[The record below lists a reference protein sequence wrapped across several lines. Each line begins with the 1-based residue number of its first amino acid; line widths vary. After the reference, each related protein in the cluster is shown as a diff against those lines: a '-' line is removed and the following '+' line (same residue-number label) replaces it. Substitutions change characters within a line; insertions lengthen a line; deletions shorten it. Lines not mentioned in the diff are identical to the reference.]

1 MAKKERKLV
10 ANNKKAYHD
19 FFIEET
25 YEAGIVLT
33 GIGAAMT
40 VDMQLIPNS
49 GDGIVNSIAR
59 RCGRELGFTKNI
71 FDCGCVAVSLLVG
84 AFFGDPL
91 LGIGNT
97 TSKQV
102 ADRKCNLVHVF
113 GDRCLVVQD
122 GGIAGVLRRAAEDQ
136 RWKHHEEQQR
146 DRKDGEQRKEDL
158 LPMLGCRDC
167 NAGSR
172 AVGSAADLNGFIQT
186 GLPVFIYAHSSTK
199 TTDMISCPVTG

>member
-1 MAKKERKLV
+1 MLS
-10 ANNKKAYHD
+10 AYGGNVCITVRTVLRD
-19 FFIEET
+19 EQIDVVDAFI
-25 YEAGIVLT
+25 
-33 GIGAAMT
+33 
-40 VDMQLIPNS
+40 LIRI
-49 GDGIVNSIAR
+49 DDLI
-59 RCGRELGFTKNI
+59 
-71 FDCGCVAVSLLVG
+71 LVG
-84 AFFGDPL
+84 AGCGEIVCDPL

-102 ADRKCNLVHVF
+102 ADRKCDLVHVF
-113 GDRCLVVQD
+113 GDCSLIVQN
-122 GGIAGVLRRAAEDQ
+122 GGIAGGLRRAAEDQ
-136 RWKHHEEQQR
+136 RWKHHKEQQR

-172 AVGSAADLNGFIQT
+172 AVGTAEGGPICSCGRDLAGFCGAFHDLCGSAADLNGFVQT